1 MTTQQRPSFLQDA
14 LAVVRSIRLAMSSP
28 ESRAKHAYEVFP
40 PSTWT
45 ALNNHSSY
53 LNFGYWRNEADT
65 LDDACQALAEK
76 LADAAGFQEGDRILD
91 AGFGYGDQD
100 FMWLKRHSP
109 AKIVGLNVTPTHVR
123 VAQAKAH
130 ERGLGDR
137 LIFQE
142 GSATAMTFEPG
153 SFDRVVAL
161 ESALHFRTRDEFF
174 RQAHHVLRPGGVLA
188 TADIV
193 PLNVNKA
200 DRRDLF
206 STSVP
211 GENLYDGNEYVARLQ
226 AAGFVHA
233 QLTSIRTHV
242 YEPWCRWAEQKLDD
256 PAFLQ
261 STTWG
266 YRRWLR
272 RELADD
278 TRMRQKF
285 AGLDYVIVV
294 AEKPM

>member
-1 MTTQQRPSFLQDA
+1 
-14 LAVVRSIRLAMSSP
+14 
-28 ESRAKHAYEVFP
+28 
-40 PSTWT
+40 
-45 ALNNHSSY
+45 
-53 LNFGYWRNEADT
+53 
-65 LDDACQALAEK
+65 
-76 LADAAGFQEGDRILD
+76 
-91 AGFGYGDQD
+91 
-100 FMWLKRHSP
+100 
-109 AKIVGLNVTPTHVR
+109 
-123 VAQAKAH
+123 
-130 ERGLGDR
+130 
-137 LIFQE
+137 
-142 GSATAMTFEPG
+142 MTFEPG

-193 PLNVNKA
+193 PLNTDKA
-200 DRRDLF
+200 DRRELF

-211 GENLYDGNEYVARLQ
+211 SENSYDSNEYVARLQ
-226 AAGFVHA
+226 AAGFVNA

-242 YEPWCRWAEQKLDD
+242 YEPWCRWAARKLDD
-256 PAFLQ
+256 PAFKQ

-266 YRRWLR
+266 YRRWLH

-285 AGLDYVIVV
+285 ADLDYVIAV